1 MTATSAANSGQVT
14 TTVRVNRPERLRA
27 KVRVPGDK
35 SISHRS
41 LLLNAIAHGTAT
53 VERILDS
60 EDVRSTAACLRS
72 LGVEI
77 DWADNG
83 DTAIIHGRGLRG
95 LAESAEILDC
105 GNSGTTMR
113 LISGLLAG
121 QPFLSVLTGDASL
134 RTRPMGRI
142 ITPLQQMGAHIHGRR
157 ADTLAPIVIEGGGL
171 HAMHYASPV
180 ASAQVK
186 SAILLA
192 GLYADGPVSVAE
204 PAASRDHTERMLA
217 AMGCKLDTAANA
229 VTVAPPAELAP
240 LSIRVPGDISSAAP
254 WLVLGVCHPD
264 AEIVIEN
271 VNVNPTRT
279 GLLDILESMGASVE
293 VGEPRTSGGEPVADL
308 VVRTSKLAPAHV
320 GGSVVPRAIDE
331 LPLVAILGCFA
342 DGDTVIA
349 DAAELRVKESDRVE
363 AVVRV
368 LGSMG
373 ANITPREDGFV
384 VHGPCPLTGAE
395 ADAAGDHR
403 VGMLAAVAGALA
415 DGETSILR
423 DAVGVSYPHFW
434 DDLRHASVEGVA
446 AQ

>member
-1 MTATSAANSGQVT
+1 M
-14 TTVRVNRPERLRA
+14 
-27 KVRVPGDK
+27 PGDK

-41 LLLNAIAHGTAT
+41 LLLNAIADGTAT
-53 VERILDS
+53 IERILDS
-60 EDVRSTAACLRS
+60 EDVRSTAACLRA
-72 LGVEI
+72 LGAGI
-77 DWADNG
+77 DWADG
-83 DTAIIHGRGLRG
+83 SDTAVVHGRGLHG
-95 LAESAEILDC
+95 LVESSDVLDC

-157 ADTLAPIVIEGGGL
+157 ADSLAPMVIQGGSL
-171 HAMHYASPV
+171 HATHYKSPV

-192 GLYADGPVSVAE
+192 GLYADGPVSISE
-204 PAASRDHTERMLA
+204 PAASRDHSERMLS
-217 AMGCKLDTAANA
+217 AMGCQLESAAN
-229 VTVAPPAELAP
+229 TGTLTPPEHLSP

-254 WLVLGVCHPD
+254 WLVLGACHPD

-271 VNVNPTRT
+271 VNINPTRT
-279 GLLDILESMGASVE
+279 GLLDILEAMGARIE
-293 VGEPRTSGGEPVADL
+293 TGESRTSGGEPVADL
-308 VVRTSKLAPAHV
+308 VVRSSQLVPAHV
-320 GGSVVPRAIDE
+320 GGSLVPRAIDE
-331 LPLVAILGCFA
+331 LPLVAILACFA
-342 DGDTVIA
+342 EGDTVVA
-349 DAAELRVKESDRVE
+349 DAAELRVKESDRVD

-384 VHGPCPLTGAE
+384 VHGPCPLTGAD
-395 ADAAGDHR
+395 ADAEGDHR
-403 VGMLAAVAGALA
+403 VGMLAAIAGALA
-415 DGETSILR
+415 DGETTILR

-434 DDLRHASVEGVA
+434 DDLRDASREGVTT
-446 AQ
+446 Q